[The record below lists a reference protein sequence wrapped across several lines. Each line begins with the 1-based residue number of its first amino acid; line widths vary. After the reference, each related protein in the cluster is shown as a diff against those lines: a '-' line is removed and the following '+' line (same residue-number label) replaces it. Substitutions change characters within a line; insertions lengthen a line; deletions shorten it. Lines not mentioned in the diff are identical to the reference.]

1 MSKKKRQSKEWG
13 QFKQSTA
20 TVILVIMILLVI
32 TAILFAIPLN
42 GKDSFQIGKS
52 NYDFTW
58 VSHAVKLG
66 LDLEG
71 GMYALYEADLSK
83 IPSNEEKS
91 NAMDGTISNLQ
102 AMLFSEG
109 YTEATVTKQGENYI
123 RVEVPSIENTEHLM
137 TIIGEPAT
145 LEFKDPEGKVIIEGN
160 KHLKNASEALHE
172 GQYVISLEFND
183 EGRELFAK
191 ATKENIGKTISIYI
205 NGKEILKPTV
215 NSAITEGRAIITGN
229 YDYNTAKDLAT
240 KINAGTFAVK
250 LDVIST
256 ASISPTL
263 GQNALK
269 YGLIASAIGIAI
281 IILFLILVYRGL
293 GLAASFA
300 LIIYSVLIVYFLAIV
315 PWVQLTLP
323 SIAGVIL
330 SIGMAVDA
338 NVIIF
343 ERIKEEKQFGKIGKG
358 ISTSVQYGFNKS
370 LPAILDGNITTILGS
385 IVMIIFGSTTIKSFA
400 ITLLI
405 GILLSMFSAL
415 IITRLILKIMLSFN
429 DENDAFYGLEIKQ
442 EKTKKHS
449 NDKYD
454 LELKE
459 VNASEK

>member
-1 MSKKKRQSKEWG
+1 MRQSKEWG
-13 QFKQSTA
+13 QFKKSTA
-20 TVILVIMILLVI
+20 IVISVIMSVIVIL
-32 TAILFAIPLN
+32 AILFAIPLN

-52 NYDFTW
+52 NYDFKW
-58 VSHAVKLG
+58 VSKSIKLG

-83 IPSNEEKS
+83 LASSEEKN

-109 YTEATVTKQGENYI
+109 YTEATVTKQGENNI

-145 LEFKDPEGKVIIEGN
+145 LEFKDPEGNVIIEGN
-160 KHLKNASEALHE
+160 KHLKNAAETLHE
-172 GQYVISLEFND
+172 GAYVISLEFNE
-183 EGRELFAK
+183 EGRDRFAT
-191 ATKENIGKTISIYI
+191 ATKNNIGKTISIYI
-205 NGKEILKPTV
+205 NGQEILIITV
-215 NSAITEGRAIITGN
+215 NEAINEGRAIIKRKTGN

-256 ASISPTL
+256 ANITPTL

-269 YGLIASAIGIAI
+269 YGLIASAIGIAV
-281 IILFLILVYRGL
+281 IILFMIFFYRGL

-300 LIIYSVLIVYFLAIV
+300 LIIYSVLTIYFLAIV

-330 SIGMAVDA
+330 SIGIAVDA
-338 NVIIF
+338 NIIIF
-343 ERIKEEKQFGKIGKG
+343 ERIKEEKLLGKIGKG

-370 LPAILDGNITTILGS
+370 LPAILDGNITTLLGC
-385 IVMIIFGSTTIKSFA
+385 IVMIIFGSTAIKSFG

-415 IITRLILKIMLSFN
+415 IITRLIIKIMLSFN
-429 DENDAFYGLEIKQ
+429 DENDAFYGLE
-442 EKTKKHS
+442 
-449 NDKYD
+449 
-454 LELKE
+454 LKE
-459 VNASEK
+459 VTVNEK

>member
-1 MSKKKRQSKEWG
+1 MSKRCVSQKSGSNSK
-13 QFKQSTA
+13 STA
-20 TVILVIMILLVI
+20 IVISVIMSVIVIL
-32 TAILFAIPLN
+32 AILFAIPLN

-52 NYDFTW
+52 NYDFKW
-58 VSHAVKLG
+58 VSKSIKLG

-83 IPSNEEKS
+83 LASSEEKQCYGW
-91 NAMDGTISNLQ
+91 NNINLQ

-109 YTEATVTKQGENYI
+109 YTEATVTKQGENNI

-145 LEFKDPEGKVIIEGN
+145 LEFKDPEGNVIIEGN
-160 KHLKNASEALHE
+160 KHLKNAAETLHE
-172 GQYVISLEFND
+172 GAYVISLEFNE
-183 EGRELFAK
+183 EGRDRFAT
-191 ATKENIGKTISIYI
+191 ATKNNIGKTISIYI
-205 NGKEILKPTV
+205 NGQEILKPTV
-215 NSAITEGRAIITGN
+215 NAAITEGRAIITGN

-256 ASISPTL
+256 ANITPTL

-269 YGLIASAIGIAI
+269 YGLIASAIGIAV
-281 IILFLILVYRGL
+281 IILFMIFFYRGL

-300 LIIYSVLIVYFLAIV
+300 LIIYSVLTIYFLAIV

-338 NVIIF
+338 NIIIF
-343 ERIKEEKQFGKIGKG
+343 ERIKEEKLLGKIGKG

-370 LPAILDGNITTILGS
+370 LPAILDGNITTLLGC
-385 IVMIIFGSTTIKSFA
+385 IVMIIFGSTAIKSFG

-405 GILLSMFSAL
+405 GILLSMFSAF
-415 IITRLILKIMLSFN
+415 IITRLIIKIMLSFN
-429 DENDAFYGLEIKQ
+429 DENDAFYGLE
-442 EKTKKHS
+442 
-449 NDKYD
+449 
-454 LELKE
+454 LKE
-459 VNASEK
+459 VTVNEK

>member
-1 MSKKKRQSKEWG
+1 MRQSKEWG
-13 QFKQSTA
+13 QFKKSTA
-20 TVILVIMILLVI
+20 IVISVIMSVIVIL
-32 TAILFAIPLN
+32 AILFAIPLN

-52 NYDFTW
+52 NYDFKW
-58 VSHAVKLG
+58 VSKSIKLG

-83 IPSNEEKS
+83 LASSEEKN

-109 YTEATVTKQGENYI
+109 YTEATVTKQGENNI

-145 LEFKDPEGKVIIEGN
+145 LEFKDPEGNVIIEGN
-160 KHLKNASEALHE
+160 KHLKNAAETLHE
-172 GQYVISLEFND
+172 GAYVISLEFNE
-183 EGRELFAK
+183 EGRDRFAT
-191 ATKENIGKTISIYI
+191 ATKNNIGKTISIYI
-205 NGKEILKPTV
+205 NGKENLKLNV
-215 NSAITEGRAIITGN
+215 NDPIPEGRAIIKGN

-256 ASISPTL
+256 ANITPTL

-269 YGLIASAIGIAI
+269 YGLIASAIGIAV
-281 IILFLILVYRGL
+281 IILFMIFFYRGL
-293 GLAASFA
+293 GLAALFA
-300 LIIYSVLIVYFLAIV
+300 LIIYSVLTIYFLAIV

-338 NVIIF
+338 NIIIF
-343 ERIKEEKQFGKIGKG
+343 ERIKEEKLLGKIGKG

-370 LPAILDGNITTILGS
+370 LPAILDGNITTLLGC
-385 IVMIIFGSTTIKSFA
+385 IVMIIFGSTAIKSFG

-415 IITRLILKIMLSFN
+415 IITRLIIKIMLSFN
-429 DENDAFYGLEIKQ
+429 DENDAFYGLE
-442 EKTKKHS
+442 
-449 NDKYD
+449 
-454 LELKE
+454 LKE
-459 VNASEK
+459 VTVNEK

>member
-1 MSKKKRQSKEWG
+1 MRQSKEWG
-13 QFKQSTA
+13 QFKKSTA
-20 TVILVIMILLVI
+20 IVISVIMSVIVIL
-32 TAILFAIPLN
+32 AILFAIPLN

-52 NYDFTW
+52 NYDFKW
-58 VSHAVKLG
+58 VSKSIKLG

-83 IPSNEEKS
+83 LASSEEKN

-109 YTEATVTKQGENYI
+109 YTEATVTKQGENNI

-145 LEFKDPEGKVIIEGN
+145 LEFKDPEGNVIIEGN
-160 KHLKNASEALHE
+160 KHLKNAEEILHK
-172 GQYVISLEFND
+172 GAYVISLEFNE
-183 EGRELFAK
+183 EGRDRFAT
-191 ATKENIGKTISIYI
+191 ATKNNIGKTISIYI
-205 NGKEILKPTV
+205 NGQEILKHIEV
-215 NSAITEGRAIITGN
+215 KSAIPEGRAIITGN

-256 ASISPTL
+256 ANITPTL

-269 YGLIASAIGIAI
+269 YGLIASAIGIAV
-281 IILFLILVYRGL
+281 IILFMIFFYRGL
-293 GLAASFA
+293 GLAALFA
-300 LIIYSVLIVYFLAIV
+300 LIIYSVLTIYFLAIV

-338 NVIIF
+338 NIIIF
-343 ERIKEEKQFGKIGKG
+343 ERIKEEKLLGKIGKG

-370 LPAILDGNITTILGS
+370 LPAILDGNITTLLGC
-385 IVMIIFGSTTIKSFA
+385 IVMIIFGSTAIKSFG

-415 IITRLILKIMLSFN
+415 IITRLIIKIMLSFN
-429 DENDAFYGLEIKQ
+429 DENDAFYGLE
-442 EKTKKHS
+442 
-449 NDKYD
+449 
-454 LELKE
+454 LKE
-459 VNASEK
+459 VTVNEK